1 MVIRP
6 VPPVA
11 YWVYSSYYPG
21 RPAFVTHDAATFI
34 ASSWNHDMDMDQP
47 IWNQAT
53 PTKRRCKPALT
64 AKGSRKPSLS
74 RFRDKIPLSLLMA
87 EYGRMAYGIHQKAHP
102 TWHVSCWLDSEWSAL
117 IENPIKGFQKSD
129 PKQGNPIGCPKSL
142 SLCSMAPWKK
152 PKPNTSI
159 FEEYSLAHFKRRSL
173 EVLTSAFFP
182 AFKSFVPTL
191 MKVMWSLVLSQLIV
205 WRVVH
210 PF

>member
-74 RFRDKIPLSLLMA
+74 RFKRLNSVD
-87 EYGRMAYGIHQKAHP
+87 GRIWQNGIHQKAHP
-102 TWHVSCWLDSEWSAL
+102 TWHVSCWLDSEWSAP
-117 IENPIKGFQKSD
+117 IENPIKGSQKSD
-129 PKQGNPIGCPKSL
+129 PKQGDPIV
-142 SLCSMAPWKK
+142 CSMAPSI
-152 PKPNTSI
+152 PPNQI
-159 FEEYSLAHFKRRSL
+159 PPYS
-173 EVLTSAFFP
+173 
-182 AFKSFVPTL
+182 KSTP
-191 MKVMWSLVLSQLIV
+191 
-205 WRVVH
+205 
-210 PF
+210 

>member
-1 MVIRP
+1 MKPRH
-6 VPPVA
+6 
-11 YWVYSSYYPG
+11 G
-21 RPAFVTHDAATFI
+21 HG
-34 ASSWNHDMDMDQP
+34 
-47 IWNQAT
+47 
-53 PTKRRCKPALT
+53 PTNL
-64 AKGSRKPSLS
+64 KPSYSYKEKVQTSAHGKGKQKAFALAIQKLNS
-74 RFRDKIPLSLLMA
+74 VESFD
-87 EYGRMAYGIHQKAHP
+87 GRIWQNGIHQKAHP

-117 IENPIKGFQKSD
+117 IENPIKGSQKSD